1 MTDTTAPVPPA
12 PEPAAEALAT
22 ETPATETPATE
33 MTVVEASV
41 AGTPAPGD
49 AWGRAP
55 ELLESAGVDRRRSR
69 ATLLRWGAAAL
80 VLLLSGTGAALAVA
94 APDRTDIPGLATP
107 NDGRYAFPP
116 LTLPPLPSGKPAP
129 DDAASYG
136 RHFAD
141 LRGLLLPLPEG
152 AVPER
157 PAAGVPAPAAP
168 ASGTPASGAPS
179 AGTSASSAP
188 SAGAAG
194 GVSFVACADYTAG
207 NAAKARLDAGMTEFA
222 CRAATRRTWTAADGT
237 RTDIW
242 LFRFGSR
249 GEASGMLAELGSSQP
264 AGVSGLGFSDVEVDP
279 SLGVATLSVRA
290 SEEKAKGQPT
300 ARAAFLAQ
308 GDVAVS
314 IVMTNPAGVPL
325 QAYRQVT
332 LLQSQMLL

>member
-1 MTDTTAPVPPA
+1 MTA
-12 PEPAAEALAT
+12 
-22 ETPATETPATE
+22 
-33 MTVVEASV
+33 VEASV

-55 ELLESAGVDRRRSR
+55 ELLESAGADRPRSR

-157 PAAGVPAPAAP
+157 PAAARPHRQHRRAVPRRAVPRPPVPRRAVRRPPVPRLPVPPVACPSSPAP
-168 ASGTPASGAPS
+168 T
-179 AGTSASSAP
+179 T
-188 SAGAAG
+188 
-194 GVSFVACADYTAG
+194 
-207 NAAKARLDAGMTEFA
+207 R
-222 CRAATRRTWTAADGT
+222 RATRRRPGWT
-237 RTDIW
+237 R
-242 LFRFGSR
+242 
-249 GEASGMLAELGSSQP
+249 E
-264 AGVSGLGFSDVEVDP
+264 
-279 SLGVATLSVRA
+279 
-290 SEEKAKGQPT
+290 
-300 ARAAFLAQ
+300 
-308 GDVAVS
+308 
-314 IVMTNPAGVPL
+314 
-325 QAYRQVT
+325 
-332 LLQSQMLL
+332 